1 MSIEDLSASEIEGVE
16 TEIRARREGYNH
28 RDTVQHHGSAEDLSA
43 SEIEGV
49 EAEIRARRE
58 GYNNKAQEQH
68 YGSLENADAGT
79 IAVMEAQVV
88 DQKKKDV
95 PYNEYFNSL
104 VDNPD
109 ITDIEQFK
117 SAVSR
122 SMESNRV
129 MNKFID
135 SISEKIGEKTFELTK
150 VDKQDRQRI
159 QSIKKDI
166 EKIVSVY
173 ERYMYELKENEWDF
187 SDLHSKQ
194 LPDEIKED
202 LWQQQKRLDIEFTM
216 PIPADLGEYYG
227 GKFERE
233 GKMIPGITFMY
244 DDLSGKH

>member
-129 MNKFID
+129 MTEH
-135 SISEKIGEKTFELTK
+135 SHECVSEIYLAP
-150 VDKQDRQRI
+150 VRHLVR
-159 QSIKKDI
+159 
-166 EKIVSVY
+166 
-173 ERYMYELKENEWDF
+173 
-187 SDLHSKQ
+187 
-194 LPDEIKED
+194 
-202 LWQQQKRLDIEFTM
+202 
-216 PIPADLGEYYG
+216 
-227 GKFERE
+227 
-233 GKMIPGITFMY
+233 
-244 DDLSGKH
+244 